1 MRPLFPP
8 LLVRNIII
16 KSRTSQQF
24 SRFFSSDEISS
35 RDLVFKCFI
44 SKSMDPWTNIAFEE
58 WLFKD
63 TNPQEIILFL
73 WRNNSCAVIG
83 RNQNPWKE
91 CNVRLLQKHDIP
103 LIRRKSGGGTVFHD
117 IGNTNYTLI
126 MPRIDFTRKHTAELV
141 VRALT
146 TRLDIPAYVTER
158 HDIAVNGL
166 KVSGSAFKL
175 VMRRAYHHGT
185 MLIDTDLDRIKRYLN
200 VKRQNLIT
208 KGVESF
214 PSPVT
219 NLCNYS
225 STVSHESFCEAVKDY
240 FTEYYRDY
248 VNHGSNK
255 SATTVDEE
263 FISNIPK
270 VAEYREEF
278 KTWEWVYGQTPDFTH
293 KFEKEF
299 EWSHVK
305 ALFESKNG
313 IITAITLTPSNIK
326 YHNLINALEDSFE
339 GRKYGD
345 EKDIDNALNDVRV
358 SEQLSG
364 SNIGGTSISTSE
376 MQRVVNDIG
385 KWIKESS

>member
-1 MRPLFPP
+1 MFY
-8 LLVRNIII
+8 I
-16 KSRTSQQF
+16 KINGSL
-24 SRFFSSDEISS
+24 DEYCI
-35 RDLVFKCFI
+35 RRVKR
-44 SKSMDPWTNIAFEE
+44 
-58 WLFKD
+58 LFKD

-166 KVSGSAFKL
+166 KISL
-175 VMRRAYHHGT
+175 IYLIMRRAYHHGT

-200 VKRQNLIT
+200 VERQNLIT